1 MLAREAR
8 ASVGGVDLPPIV
20 VMGVSGS
27 GKSTVGAALAAR
39 VGGVFLDA
47 DDFHPKANVAKM
59 SQGIPLNDVDRAP
72 WLDIVGKE
80 MRRRQGEGRVVVMA
94 CSALKRKYR
103 ERIRAE
109 APATFFVLLT
119 GTREELER
127 RMQARHGHFMPP
139 SLLDSQL
146 ETLEPLASDENGV
159 TVNIHGTKEQV
170 VDRTLDAVTH
180 GHRPA

>member
-1 MLAREAR
+1 
-8 ASVGGVDLPPIV
+8 VDLPPIV

-27 GKSTVGAALAAR
+27 GKTTVGTALAKR
-39 VGGVFLDA
+39 IGGVFLDA
-47 DDFHPKANVAKM
+47 DDFHPAANVHKM
-59 SQGIPLNDVDRAP
+59 SQGTPLNDADRAP

-80 MRRRQGEGRVVVMA
+80 IRKRQGEGRTVVMA

-109 APATFFVLLT
+109 EPAAFFVLLT

-127 RMQARHGHFMPP
+127 RMQARHGHFMPA

-146 ETLEPLASDENGV
+146 DTLEPLGSNEHGAA
-159 TVNIHGTKEQV
+159 VNIHGSEQQV
-170 VDRTLDAVTH
+170 VDRVLDAAAH
-180 GHRPA
+180 SKRPA

>member
-1 MLAREAR
+1 M
-8 ASVGGVDLPPIV
+8 DLPPIV

-27 GKSTVGAALAAR
+27 GKSTVGAGLAAR

-47 DDFHPKANVAKM
+47 DDFHPAANVEKM
-59 SQGIPLNDVDRAP
+59 SSGIPLNDADRAP
-72 WLDIVGKE
+72 WLDIVGSQ
-80 MRRRQGEGRVVVMA
+80 MRRLQGEGRVVVMA

-109 APATFFVLLT
+109 EPATFFLLLT

-146 ETLEPLASDENGV
+146 DTLEPLGTHEHGATIS
-159 TVNIHGTKEQV
+159 IHGSKEQV
-170 VDRTLDAVTH
+170 VDRALDAITH
-180 GHRPA
+180 SGRPA

>member
-1 MLAREAR
+1 
-8 ASVGGVDLPPIV
+8 
-20 VMGVSGS
+20 MGVSGS
-27 GKSTVGAALAAR
+27 GKSTVGAALAQR

-47 DDFHPKANVAKM
+47 DDLHPAANVHKM
-59 SQGIPLNDVDRAP
+59 SSGIPLTDEDRAP

-80 MRRRQGEGRVVVMA
+80 MRKRQGEGRPIVIA

-109 APATFFVLLT
+109 EPAAFFVLLT

-127 RMQARHGHFMPP
+127 RLQARHGHFMPP

-146 ETLEPLASDENGV
+146 DTIEPLGSNEHGA

-170 VDRTLDAVTH
+170 VDRALDAVTH
-180 GHRPA
+180 SQRPA

>member
-1 MLAREAR
+1 
-8 ASVGGVDLPPIV
+8 VDLPPIV

-27 GKSTVGAALAAR
+27 GKTTVGTALAER

-47 DDFHPKANVAKM
+47 DDLHPAANVHKM
-59 SQGIPLNDVDRAP
+59 SQGIPLNDADRAP

-80 MRRRQGEGRVVVMA
+80 IRKRQGEGRTVVMA

-109 APATFFVLLT
+109 EPAAFFVLLT

-127 RMQARHGHFMPP
+127 RMQARHGHFMPA

-146 ETLEPLASDENGV
+146 DTLEPLGSNEHGA
-159 TVNIHGTKEQV
+159 TVNIHGTKQQV
-170 VDRTLDAVTH
+170 VDRVLDAATH
-180 GHRPA
+180 SKRPA

>member
-1 MLAREAR
+1 
-8 ASVGGVDLPPIV
+8 
-20 VMGVSGS
+20 
-27 GKSTVGAALAAR
+27 
-39 VGGVFLDA
+39 
-47 DDFHPKANVAKM
+47 
-59 SQGIPLNDVDRAP
+59 
-72 WLDIVGKE
+72 
-80 MRRRQGEGRVVVMA
+80 MA

-146 ETLEPLASDENGV
+146 ETLEPLASAENGA

-170 VDRTLDAVTH
+170 VDRALDAVTR

>member
-1 MLAREAR
+1 M
-8 ASVGGVDLPPIV
+8 DLPPIV

-27 GKSTVGAALAAR
+27 GKTTVGEALAQR

-47 DDFHPKANVAKM
+47 DDFHPKANVEKM
-59 SQGIPLNDVDRAP
+59 SSGIPLNDADRAP

-80 MRRRQGEGRVVVMA
+80 MRKRQGEGRVVVMA

-109 APATFFVLLT
+109 EPAAFFVLLT

-127 RMQARHGHFMPP
+127 RLQARHGHFMPP

-146 ETLEPLASDENGV
+146 DTLEPLGSNEHGA
-159 TVNIHGTKEQV
+159 TINIHGTKEQV
-170 VDRTLDAVTH
+170 VDRALDAATH
-180 GHRPA
+180 SGRPA

>member
-1 MLAREAR
+1 
-8 ASVGGVDLPPIV
+8 VDLPPIV

-27 GKSTVGAALAAR
+27 GKTTVGSALAER
-39 VGGVFLDA
+39 IGGVFLDA
-47 DDFHPKANVAKM
+47 DDLHPAANVDKM
-59 SQGIPLNDVDRAP
+59 SKGFPLNDTDRAP

-80 MRRRQGEGRVVVMA
+80 MRKRQGEGRTVVVA

-109 APATFFVLLT
+109 EPAAFFVLLA

-127 RMQARHGHFMPP
+127 RMQARHGHFMPA

-146 ETLEPLASDENGV
+146 DTLEPLGTNEHGA
-159 TVNIHGTKEQV
+159 TVNIHGTEEQV
-170 VDRTLDAVTH
+170 VDRVLDAATH
-180 GHRPA
+180 SRRIS

>member
-1 MLAREAR
+1 M
-8 ASVGGVDLPPIV
+8 DLPPIV

-27 GKSTVGAALAAR
+27 GKSTVGADLAKR

-47 DDFHPKANVAKM
+47 DDLHPKANVEKM
-59 SQGIPLNDVDRAP
+59 SRGIPLTDEDRAP
-72 WLDIVGKE
+72 WLDTVGKAI
-80 MRRRQGEGRVVVMA
+80 RQRQGEGRVVVMA

-109 APATFFVLLT
+109 MPSAFFVLLV

-127 RMQARHGHFMPP
+127 RLQARHGHFMPP

-146 ETLEPLASDENGV
+146 DTLEPLGSNEHGA
-159 TVNIHGTKEQV
+159 TVNIHGSKEQV
-170 VDRTLDAVTH
+170 VDRALDAVASSR
-180 GHRPA
+180 RPA